1 MDLRE
6 MRYILEL
13 AKTKHMTHAANNLY
27 ISQPALY
34 KSIRKVEKHVF
45 EFIDMLWDNTDSLF
59 PQ

>member
-13 AKTKHMTHAANNLY
+13 AKTKHMTAAANNLY

-34 KSIRKVEKHVF
+34 KS
-45 EFIDMLWDNTDSLF
+45 
-59 PQ
+59 